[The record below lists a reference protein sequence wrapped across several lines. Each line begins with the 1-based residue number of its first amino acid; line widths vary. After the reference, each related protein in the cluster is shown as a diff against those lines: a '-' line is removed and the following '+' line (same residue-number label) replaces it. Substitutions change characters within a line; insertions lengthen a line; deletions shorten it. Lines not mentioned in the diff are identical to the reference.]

1 MLRSSIFLAAL
12 VIGIAI
18 AFSGMLPA
26 LDRQLRRFS
35 EASHAFIVRT
45 LTPAK
50 AQTEPIDAKAAADLD
65 EDLDWRIAE
74 QKKTA
79 EGWRAF
85 RAAHPQSAH
94 APAAETELAKLSPLE
109 KVELPPAT
117 ATAPAPIEPPPA
129 TATAPAP
136 APAPAAPAPKF
147 APVVEVANAP
157 PKGAPDYFAALERR
171 PPETKI
177 VETTV
182 VKWREQRTRY
192 IQVHERPRYRRR
204 SPPIPF
210 FLSWFGPRAGRGH

>member
-94 APAAETELAKLSPLE
+94 ALAAETELAKLSPLE
-109 KVELPPAT
+109 KVEL
-117 ATAPAPIEPPPA
+117 PPA

>member
-117 ATAPAPIEPPPA
+117 ATAPAP
-129 TATAPAP
+129 

-157 PKGAPDYFAALERR
+157 PKGVPDYFAALERR

-192 IQVHERPRYRRR
+192 IQVHERPRYRPR